1 MHFSELDAYY
11 HIATQGDSEAFN
23 VLYKEFHHKAKNLVN
38 LIKNTGNYTG
48 NSVDFDDL
56 IDKIFYRI
64 LNEYDPE
71 RGTFSAYVEYVLG
84 NRFSANVRS
93 IFITNQATYAPLEEV
108 IEDLPPLET
117 LPDPNQIPM
126 SDDIAINQFKLR
138 ISSKGKSRS
147 FSNRMRD
154 RIVILQYAGYKNTE
168 ICEILNITY
177 SQLRTHLTYIKNHED
192 VVNLKLELK

>member
-23 VLYKEFHHKAKNLVN
+23 VLYKEFHNKAKNLVN
-38 LIKNTGNYTG
+38 LIKNTGNYSG
-48 NSVDFDDL
+48 NPGDFDDL
-56 IDKIFYRI
+56 IDKTFYRI
-64 LNEYDPE
+64 LNEYNPE

-84 NRFSANVRS
+84 NRFSINAKS
-93 IFITNQATYAPLEEV
+93 IFITNQATFAPLEEIV
-108 IEDLPPLET
+108 EDSTPLESF
-117 LPDPNQIPM
+117 PDPNQIPM

-147 FSNRMRD
+147 FSDRIRD